1 VVGESLEGLFV
12 TLAEEGRKTQTNPAA
27 RVADLL
33 KQAFTKA
40 CSS

>member
-1 VVGESLEGLFV
+1 MGESLDGLFV
-12 TLAEEGRKTQTNPAA
+12 MLAKEEGKTQTNPAA

-40 CSS
+40 GSS